1 LATDHAAAPPR
12 QVGFFVPSKFE
23 TEAAIPVPKD
33 PTITIEPFPKA
44 QYAVAVFGGFAKEA
58 DFTKAEAQL
67 VAQLKKDGIKMVDNA
82 QWSRVWA
89 GYDSPFVLFNRHNEV
104 WVQVQI

>member
-44 QYAVAVFGGFAKEA
+44 QYAVAVFGGFAKVGP
-58 DFTKAEAQL
+58 TSL
-67 VAQLKKDGIKMVDNA
+67 VVDGELLVKGNGC
-82 QWSRVWA
+82 SRA
-89 GYDSPFVLFNRHNEV
+89 SLSSSSMS
-104 WVQVQI
+104 